1 MAYSSIVYLLPFLG
15 AVLLLY
21 NGMPKKHR
29 WCVLLLASYVFYWLN
44 SPSTLVF
51 LLLATAAVYF
61 AGIFLNKIQD
71 GFELSKKAL
80 DKEGKKKLRG
90 VVGWQKKAV
99 CACTFL
105 FVFGLLAFLKY
116 YPFLSENINHFLGI
130 FTEKHMLPR

>member
-21 NGMPKKHR
+21 NGMPKKYR

-90 VVGWQKKAV
+90 VIGWQKKAV

-105 FVFGLLAFLKY
+105 FVFGLL
-116 YPFLSENINHFLGI
+116 GI
-130 FTEKHMLPR
+130 EQLFGFP